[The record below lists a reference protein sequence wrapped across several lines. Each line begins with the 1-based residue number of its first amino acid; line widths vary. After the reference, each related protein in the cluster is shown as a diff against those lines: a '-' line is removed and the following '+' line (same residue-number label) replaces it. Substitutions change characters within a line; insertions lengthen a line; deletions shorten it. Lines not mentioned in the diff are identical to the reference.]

1 MEPIEVDLLIDGGT
15 VLTMD
20 PYDRVCAPGS
30 VAVRGNRIVR
40 VGPRE
45 EFSNFRAERVIDA
58 THMAVLPGLIDTYG
72 HAGHGLIKGLC
83 HPALDW
89 PSEAL
94 YFHSTDKQWW
104 YAEGLLSGL
113 ERLNF
118 GVTCGFTVV
127 GATPA
132 RIDDPVFA
140 EQQARAVAELGVR
153 GVIGVGPP
161 DPYVSHLSEPWSGSF
176 WNDGKKLTRTFTYEE
191 AVRNTAAV
199 IDSLDGS
206 AEGRLRVAV
215 HFPYLF
221 GRVAEHLQQPFN
233 YTDECVPKM
242 IDQAEEMRE
251 LADRHQV
258 LLHTHIFRGS
268 VSHALEKFGVER
280 VQRLMDGSGVA
291 FAHSNGLTEIEIDV
305 LGAAQ
310 AGICVVPFTHENIW
324 YGACPVVELLDAGA
338 VVSVSTDGAAPYCSY
353 DLLVQVSRAI
363 WGQWSRLGDLTALP
377 PGKVLRMITIDA
389 ARVLRL
395 DHEIGSLEA
404 GKRADII
411 LINLDRPH
419 LTPQVMLPRQLAFY
433 ATGQDV
439 DTVLVDG
446 KILKQHGQVIAI
458 DEAAVLDLAREQ
470 ASVVFSRFDVTPWIR
485 SDRAFWHGSHYSR

>member
-1 MEPIEVDLLIDGGT
+1 MEPIDVDLLINGGT

-20 PYDRVCAPGS
+20 PNDRVHAPGS
-30 VAVRGNRIVR
+30 VAVRGNRIIG
-40 VGPRE
+40 VGPSE
-45 EFSNFRAERVIDA
+45 EFTNFRAERVIDA
-58 THMAVLPGLIDTYG
+58 TRMAVLPGLIDTYG
-72 HAGHGLIKGLC
+72 HAGHGLIKGVC

-94 YFHSTDKQWW
+94 YFHSTDEQWW

-132 RIDDPVFA
+132 RIDSPVFA
-140 EQQARAVAELGVR
+140 EQQARALAELGVR

-176 WNDGKKLTRTFTYEE
+176 WSRGKKLTRTFTYEE
-191 AVRNTAAV
+191 ALRNTEAV
-199 IDSLDGS
+199 INSRDRSADG
-206 AEGRLRVAV
+206 RVRVAI

-221 GRVAEHLQQPFN
+221 GRAAEHLQQPFV
-233 YTDECVPKM
+233 YTDACVPKM
-242 IDQAEEMRE
+242 VDQAEEMRD

-258 LLHTHIFRGS
+258 LLHTHVFRGS
-268 VSHALEKFGVER
+268 VSYALEKFGPER
-280 VQRLMDGSGVA
+280 VQRLMGGSGVA
-291 FAHSNGLTEIEIDV
+291 FAHSNGLAGVEIDA

-353 DLLVQVSRAI
+353 DLLMQASRAI
-363 WGQWSRLGDLTALP
+363 WGQWSRSGDLTTMP

-395 DHEIGSLEA
+395 DQEIGSLEA

-411 LINLDRPH
+411 LIDLDKPH

-433 ATGQDV
+433 ATGHDV
-439 DTVLVDG
+439 DTVVVDG
-446 KILKQHGQVIAI
+446 KILKQHGRVIAI
-458 DEAAVLDLAREQ
+458 DEAEVLELAREQ
-470 ASVVFSRFDVTPWIR
+470 AAVAFSRFDVSPWIQT
-485 SDRAFWHGSHYSR
+485 DRAFWQGSHYSS